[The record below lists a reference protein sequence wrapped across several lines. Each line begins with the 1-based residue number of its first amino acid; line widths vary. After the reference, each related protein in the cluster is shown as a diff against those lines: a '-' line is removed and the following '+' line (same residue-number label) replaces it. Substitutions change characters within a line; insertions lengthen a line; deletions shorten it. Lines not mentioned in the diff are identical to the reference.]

1 MQISL
6 DYFAESS
13 DNICM
18 NESEREGEFKHNV
31 RMFNENVAMCI
42 HFANLMEDYASGSD
56 IKLSKKVLKV
66 YFQ

>member
-1 MQISL
+1 
-6 DYFAESS
+6 
-13 DNICM
+13 M

-56 IKLSKKVLKV
+56 IKLSKKVLEHMIEARNLLRKRSEK
-66 YFQ
+66 